1 MKNPIILI
9 VSLFLLLFYS
19 CNLDKTDNIRI
30 TDDKKKTVE
39 SKNDISINGSGKN
52 SKIVKLNEG
61 VAMFTM
67 MNKGK
72 RNFGVTLKNN
82 KGEFLELLTHDIIED
97 KEVHTY
103 SKSFNLEYSGD
114 YIIEVFSYGN
124 WAITIY

>member
-114 YIIEVFSYGN
+114 YIIEVLSYGN